1 MAVTLDHT
9 IVQASDNLA
18 SAQFLADI
26 LGLPAPDSPA
36 HFAPVAT
43 DNDVVLD
50 FMTVDAVMPHHY
62 AFTVS
67 PAAFDKALAQCAQ
80 LGASRSTREPDRSSE
95 GMTYERMGS
104 GASISTTPTRI

>member
-9 IVQASDNLA
+9 IVHASDNLA
-18 SAQFLADI
+18 SARFLAEI
-26 LGLPAPDSPA
+26 LGLPVPEIPA
-36 HFAPVAT
+36 HFTPVVT

-67 PAAFDKALAQCAQ
+67 PATFDEAFRGCGVA
-80 LGASRSTREPDRSSE
+80 ASRSTPSQI
-95 GMTYERMGS
+95 
-104 GASISTTPTRI
+104 AAAKA